1 MNTFRKFGQGL
12 LFLVPIG
19 VLFVIVAF
27 SSWGAALDPLTGYHL
42 ATGVEERDGFKSYQY
57 WVDSASSAVVLEP
70 IYVGG
75 KSVARVQIFN
85 GSQTG
90 YGSYTSSGA
99 SNAIVWFEG
108 KPGTYAGAIAYTSA
122 AYFYPASAPNNA
134 TIEGITTTPLTTFGM
149 WKVDVSGM
157 AYMRVHFVSNGT
169 SSKVV
174 AIGVE

>member
-1 MNTFRKFGQGL
+1 MTTFRKFGQGL

-27 SSWGAALDPLTGYHL
+27 ASWGAALDPDVNYLA
-42 ATGVEERDGFKSYQY
+42 ATGIEERDGFKSYQY
-57 WVDSASSAVVLEP
+57 WVDVASATAILEP

-85 GSQTG
+85 GSQTAG
-90 YGSYTSSGA
+90 GQYATTGA
-99 SNAIVWFEG
+99 SNATVWFEG
-108 KPGTYAGAIAYTSA
+108 KPGTYAGSIAFTSA
-122 AYFYPASAPNNA
+122 AYYYPASAPNKA

-157 AYMRVHFVSNGT
+157 AYMRVHFIANGT